1 MGFCFY
7 DSLTR
12 NMTFKLY
19 MLLLAANA
27 AGQKAGDVPA
37 THDSYVK
44 SIALFALL
52 PIVIVFS
59 FLVFIIYRKKR
70 EAHFRQTEAELNLK
84 VAQEAI
90 RAVKAQIS
98 PHFIF
103 NCMNSIHHYMNRND
117 VKKAGDYLIK
127 FSQLI
132 RIVLENASQNNI
144 TIKEE
149 VRSLELYIQL
159 EQMRLNHAFTYDI
172 RVTGDISDDA
182 EIPNFM
188 IQPFVEN
195 AIWHG
200 LTKLAEGKLLITLTP
215 DNHRM
220 ECTIESIGTGV
231 KPGLDNPGLETFVSK
246 RSMGLSLIQE
256 RVELINKTNTEKAYF
271 TLDDHSVPGTY
282 HYRVHLSL
290 PVYTD
295 D

>member
-1 MGFCFY
+1 
-7 DSLTR
+7 
-12 NMTFKLY
+12 MTFILH
-19 MLLLAANA
+19 MLLL
-27 AGQKAGDVPA
+27 VPA
-37 THDSYVK
+37 DNDNSVK

-52 PIVIVFS
+52 PILIVFS
-59 FLVFIIYRKKR
+59 FLVFIVYRKKR
-70 EAHFRQTEAELNLK
+70 EAHFRQTEAELNLR

-132 RIVLENASQNNI
+132 RIVLENASQNTI
-144 TIKEE
+144 TVKEE

-159 EQMRLNHAFTYDI
+159 EQMRLNHDFTYAI
-172 RVTGDISDDA
+172 QVTAGIPGDA

-200 LTKLAEGKLLITLTP
+200 LTKLAEGKLLVTLTP
-215 DNHRM
+215 GNRRID
-220 ECTIESIGTGV
+220 CVIETTGSGV
-231 KPGLDNPGLETFVSK
+231 KPGLDTPGLETLVSK

-256 RVELINKTNTEKAYF
+256 RIDLINKTNSEKAHF
-271 TLDDHSVPGTY
+271 SLNDNSAPGTY
-282 HYRVHLSL
+282 HYRVNLSL
-290 PVYTD
+290 PLYTD